1 MWVWIIFVYIYV
13 CISDYYKASNLFKEG
28 VLIIIQFHIW
38 NLQNAGEESVAN
50 LDKIKHNNGKI
61 TTADLRLKMQKT
73 MQGHAAVFR
82 DGPILQKG
90 CEKMKEIYKEFQ
102 DVKVIDK

>member
-1 MWVWIIFVYIYV
+1 M
-13 CISDYYKASNLFKEG
+13 
-28 VLIIIQFHIW
+28 
-38 NLQNAGEESVAN
+38 AN
-50 LDKIKHNNGKI
+50 LDKIKNNNGKI

-82 DGPILQKG
+82 DGPILKKG
-90 CEKMKEIYKEFQ
+90 CERMVDIYKEFQ